1 MMVIS
6 TILFPV
12 IAFGLAI
19 GVGRIG
25 TIIMDDI
32 RKDMDFTADVDAHHE
47 LRSEVRKGSVA

>member
-19 GVGRIG
+19 GVGVLVQLLWMIYAKIWIYCWCG
-25 TIIMDDI
+25 P
-32 RKDMDFTADVDAHHE
+32 HHE
-47 LRSEVRKGSVA
+47 LKSEVAKSSVA

>member
-1 MMVIS
+1 MMIS

-19 GVGRIG
+19 SVGRIG

-32 RKDMDFTADVDAHHE
+32 RKDTDFTTNMDTRHE
-47 LRSEVRKGSVA
+47 LKSKMHKGSVA